1 MLVSVL
7 VLLLC
12 GVASA
17 VDGPKCDLPEALD
30 TTLSFTTSGDADWFC
45 QDVNSYDGVDAAK
58 SGDISHNQQSSIQ
71 TTVSGAGTVSFYWK
85 VSSETGSD
93 YLEFYIDGLL
103 LDQISGSVDWKMLTY
118 TITATGSHTFEWR
131 YVKDATIDSRDDCG
145 WVDQVKWGPI
155 VSTTACD
162 LSEALD
168 QTLNFITGG
177 SADWFCQDRISFNGD
192 AAQSGRILDNQVS
205 RMQTMVTV
213 SESSLLS
220 FYWKVSSEPV
230 YDYLEFYIDG
240 NWQDEISGTM
250 DWHKMVY
257 IVPSGSHILEWRYVK
272 GADGSE
278 GYDSGWVDQLAWE
291 PSFKPEPPCNLSDV
305 LDTTLSFTTGGVSD
319 WGCSYKTTYDGVD
332 AAQSG
337 EISDNEDSWMQTIV
351 SGCGTIS
358 FFWKVS
364 SEGSYDHLEFYIDGV
379 VQDRISGLQVGWQ
392 QMTYEI
398 ITLGLHTLEWR
409 YVKDHSDSFRDD
421 CGWVDQ
427 VEWVAHQCGLPC
439 DLPDALDTDT
449 TLNFTTGGDADW
461 FCQTTVSYFD
471 GDAARSGHI
480 SHNQQ
485 SWLQTK
491 VNGAGTVSFYWKVIS
506 HSGDNLEFYVDGLL
520 LEKISGSVDWQKIT
534 YTITATDL
542 HTLEWRY
549 AKNATVSANT
559 DSGWVDNVKWEP
571 AIEALTPCDVSEAL
585 DTTFDF
591 ITGGIAVWFCQDA
604 NFFYDGD
611 AAQSGDIADRQVS
624 RILTTVTVD
633 EQSKLTFYWKVSS
646 EADYDF
652 LQFYING
659 VWEDEISGDVDWHKI
674 YYYIPAGTHILEWR
688 YIKDAGGSEGDDC
701 GWVDKVE
708 LLPEK
713 PL

>member
-7 VLLLC
+7 VLVLC
-12 GVASA
+12 GVAYA
-17 VDGPKCDLPEALD
+17 ADDTKCDLPEALD
-30 TTLSFTTSGDADWFC
+30 TTLIFTTSGD
-45 QDVNSYDGVDAAK
+45 
-58 SGDISHNQQSSIQ
+58 
-71 TTVSGAGTVSFYWK
+71 
-85 VSSETGSD
+85 
-93 YLEFYIDGLL
+93 
-103 LDQISGSVDWKMLTY
+103 
-118 TITATGSHTFEWR
+118 
-131 YVKDATIDSRDDCG
+131 
-145 WVDQVKWGPI
+145 
-155 VSTTACD
+155 
-162 LSEALD
+162 
-168 QTLNFITGG
+168 
-177 SADWFCQDRISFNGD
+177 ADWFCQDRISFNGD
-192 AAQSGRILDNQVS
+192 AAQSGNIADNQVS
-205 RMQTMVTV
+205 RILTTITV
-213 SESSLLS
+213 EEQSILT
-220 FYWKVSSEPV
+220 FYWKVSSEAD
-230 YDYLEFYIDG
+230 YDFLQFYING
-240 NWQDEISGTM
+240 VWENEISGDV

-257 IVPSGSHILEWRYVK
+257 IIPSGSHILEWRYVK
-272 GADGSE
+272 DAAGSE

-571 AIEALTPCDVSEAL
+571 TIEALTPCDVSEAL